1 MNASGNLPKE
11 FDQLVDKSLL
21 FKVESRNDQSF
32 KLKQSFRVKK
42 VCVDDD
48 IIQKFNDSLMKSVGV
63 YVGNGE
69 FNREKQRVVNEST
82 IDIVEDLL
90 VRFTKET
97 IECGSQSHE
106 LIKDNA
112 TNDDANCSLKIES
125 AKKTAS
131 LDSIKEDNVPLKLL
145 KRNIKKEKEVI

>member
-48 IIQKFNDSLMKSVGV
+48 IIQKFNDSLMKSV
-63 YVGNGE
+63 
-69 FNREKQRVVNEST
+69 
-82 IDIVEDLL
+82 
-90 VRFTKET
+90 VRCNFKFHFLDYKF
-97 IECGSQSHE
+97 I
-106 LIKDNA
+106 LIF
-112 TNDDANCSLKIES
+112 
-125 AKKTAS
+125 
-131 LDSIKEDNVPLKLL
+131 
-145 KRNIKKEKEVI
+145 